1 MNSIPMPA
9 TKTISVLTGADVSV
23 VIAASTSVPS
33 AQVAAVA
40 YSRLRPSLQRS
51 GVGVGVDGE
60 GNE

>member
-23 VIAASTSVPS
+23 VIAASTLVPS
-33 AQVAAVA
+33 AQVAAMA